1 MLVTLTTPSARGDRE
16 TDGGGGGGG
25 GSVNYVLIIRVT
37 FACFGC

>member
-16 TDGGGGGGG
+16 ADGGGG

>member
-16 TDGGGGGGG
+16 ADGGGGG
-25 GSVNYVLIIRVT
+25 GSVNYVLIIPVT